1 MPSVA
6 YDPGIE
12 GACGIEGVWR
22 AVWPQRIGE
31 ADFIIF
37 TCALNA
43 RNRHML
49 DKQVLAQTK
58 PGVFVVNVASG
69 PLIHEDALVAMLKS
83 RHVHAAALVVFEEA
97 PLPGGSTIRNLPLCI
112 HGYNKGSNTKA
123 EVRRPRHEAI
133 EKPITFLY

>member
-58 PGVFVVNVASG
+58 PGVFVVTVARG
-69 PLIHEDALVAMLKS
+69 PLIHEDALVAMLNS
-83 RHVHAAALVVFEEA
+83 RHVSAVVLVVFEEE
-97 PLPGGSTIRNLPLCI
+97 PLPVGSPLRDLPLCLLGS
-112 HGYNKGSNTKA
+112 HHGSNTQDA
-123 EVRRPRHEAI
+123 VRDRKRPRL
-133 EKPITFLY
+133 TS